1 MKIVNLHPD
10 KLCDTTG
17 KLVHPEEL
25 SELSCALL
33 SGDETAV
40 VLFTPPADGVI
51 YPQGS
56 FGNYCSYG
64 MLVWDYASTEMQE
77 RYLGGLMTGKFFPG
91 GRRLFE
97 FPNLKTIFMHDD
109 LDRVQLPITA
119 CLQREAPE
127 EILKSFL
134 KHEEI
139 FIGESGSSRDEEF
152 DRKNICHIFMR
163 HIMFTQ
169 PQIQHAFG
177 NSAELVFCRRVKT
190 VDPLLAAPLDE
201 ALKSCFVP
209 LQKEVL

>member
-1 MKIVNLHPD
+1 MKIINLHPD

-25 SELSCALL
+25 SELSRALL

-77 RYLGGLMTGKFFPG
+77 RYLGCLMTGKFFPG

-109 LDRVQLPITA
+109 FDRVQLPITA

-177 NSAELVFCRRVKT
+177 NSAELIFCRRVKT
-190 VDPLLAAPLDE
+190 VDPQLAAPLDE

-209 LQKEVL
+209 LHKEVL

>member
-1 MKIVNLHPD
+1 MKVVNLHPD

-25 SELSCALL
+25 FELSRALL

-77 RYLGGLMTGKFFPG
+77 RYLGCLMTGKFFPG
-91 GRRLFE
+91 GKRIFE

-177 NSAELVFCRRVKT
+177 NSAELIFCRRVKT

-209 LQKEVL
+209 LHKEVL

>member
-1 MKIVNLHPD
+1 
-10 KLCDTTG
+10 
-17 KLVHPEEL
+17 
-25 SELSCALL
+25 
-33 SGDETAV
+33 
-40 VLFTPPADGVI
+40 
-51 YPQGS
+51 
-56 FGNYCSYG
+56 
-64 MLVWDYASTEMQE
+64 
-77 RYLGGLMTGKFFPG
+77 
-91 GRRLFE
+91 
-97 FPNLKTIFMHDD
+97 
-109 LDRVQLPITA
+109 VQLPITA

-177 NSAELVFCRRVKT
+177 NSAELIFCRRVKT

-209 LQKEVL
+209 LHKEVL

>member
-25 SELSCALL
+25 FELSRALL

-77 RYLGGLMTGKFFPG
+77 RYLGCLMTGKFFPG

-177 NSAELVFCRRVKT
+177 NSAELIFCRRVKT
-190 VDPLLAAPLDE
+190 VDPRLAAPLAE

>member
-25 SELSCALL
+25 SELSRALL

-77 RYLGGLMTGKFFPG
+77 RYLGCLMTGKFFPG

-109 LDRVQLPITA
+109 FERVQAPITA

-177 NSAELVFCRRVKT
+177 NSAELIFCRRVKT
-190 VDPLLAAPLDE
+190 VDPRLAAPLDE

-209 LQKEVL
+209 LHKEEL